1 MARAAIRWTSLRCT
15 GSSAAADENKP
26 REFAHFRPGRRRVT
40 DDPDRWARLL
50 AASGAERAAQ
60 PLRICE
66 LAVEM
71 LAVTG
76 AGIAMV
82 TAGGHRGVVCA
93 TDAVS
98 SAIEELQLTLG
109 EGPCV
114 DAALS
119 GGPVLL
125 PDLDNADDVAVERW
139 PAFITAAADAGVRAV
154 FALPLRVGAIGVG
167 VMDLYRDAPGELS
180 ATELR
185 AALMAADTAA
195 LALLY
200 LEVGGDSAFVDD
212 ERSRASY
219 QLQVHQASGM
229 VMVQAGVTI
238 DQAFLMLRARAFADG
253 RSLADLA
260 TDVVVGRVRFS
271 LEDE

>member
-1 MARAAIRWTSLRCT
+1 MD
-15 GSSAAADENKP
+15 DE
-26 REFAHFRPGRRRVT
+26 R
-40 DDPDRWARLL
+40 DRWARLL
-50 AASGAERAAQ
+50 AASGTERAAQ

-66 LAVEM
+66 LSVEM

-82 TAGGHRGVVCA
+82 TAAGHRGVVCA

-114 DAALS
+114 DAAS
-119 GGPVLL
+119 NGAPVLL
-125 PDLDNADDVAVERW
+125 PDLDDAANIAVERW
-139 PAFITAAADAGVRAV
+139 PAFISAAAGAGVRAV
-154 FALPLRVGAIGVG
+154 FAFPLQVGAISVG
-167 VMDLYRDAPGELS
+167 VMDLYRDIPGELS
-180 ATELR
+180 ETELQ
-185 AALMAADTAA
+185 AALMAADAAA

-200 LEVGGDSAFVDD
+200 LDVGGDAFVDD

-229 VMVQAGVTI
+229 VMAQMGVTI

-260 TDVVVGRVRFS
+260 TDVVAGYVRFS
-271 LEDE
+271 LEEE